1 MVVAAVAATALALG
15 VQADGVDRLS
25 AAQLAGQRVVFA
37 FEGTRVP
44 PALERRIRRGEAAG
58 VILFAHNVASRSQLR
73 RELRR
78 LQRIPRPAGLRAP
91 LLVMVDQEGG
101 PVRRL
106 PGAPRQAASELR
118 SPGAARAAGRAAAA
132 NLRGAGV
139 NVDLAPVA
147 DVARRGSAIGRE
159 RRAFGG
165 SPRIVGRLAAAF
177 AAGLRSG
184 EVAATAKHWPGFGAA
199 GVNTDFSAQR
209 IALSERTLERVDEPP
224 FRALVDGGVELVMFS
239 TAVYPALDR
248 RNPAALSAR
257 IERRLR
263 RRLGFRGVTISD
275 ALGTPALA
283 GRERVPERVACDL
296 LLYGGS
302 YRPGARAATALARGI
317 RAGRVSRTGSEIS
330 VRRIL
335 ALRASLGREG

>member
-1 MVVAAVAATALALG
+1 MVGAAALAAGALAFG
-15 VQADGVDRLS
+15 AQADAVDRLTPE
-25 AAQLAGQRVVFA
+25 QLAGQRTIFT
-37 FEGTRVP
+37 FEGTRAP
-44 PALERRIRRGEAAG
+44 AALERRIRRGEAAG
-58 VILFAHNVASRSQLR
+58 VILFAQNVVSREHLG

-78 LQRIPRPAGLRAP
+78 LQRIPRPRGLRAP

-106 PGAPRQAASELR
+106 PGAPRRAASELR

-139 NVDLAPVA
+139 NVNLAPVA
-147 DVARRGSAIGRE
+147 DVARPGSAIGRE
-159 RRAFGG
+159 RRAFRG
-165 SPRIVGRLAAAF
+165 SPGTVARLATAF
-177 AAGLRSG
+177 AGGLRSG
-184 EVAATAKHWPGFGAA
+184 GVAATAKHWPGFGAA

-209 IALSERTLERVDEPP
+209 IELSRRTLERVDEPP
-224 FRALVDGGVELVMFS
+224 FRALAAGGIELVMFS
-239 TAVYPALDR
+239 TAVYPGLDG
-248 RNPAALSAR
+248 RNPAALSRR

-263 RRLGFRGVTISD
+263 ERLGFRGVTISD

-283 GRERVPERVACDL
+283 GRSRVPERVATDL

-302 YRPGARAATALARGI
+302 YRPGARAANALARGL
-317 RAGRVSRTGSEIS
+317 RAGRVSRAASETS

-335 ALRASLGREG
+335 ELRASLGR